1 MLNDARKEQILT
13 ILRKKGSA
21 TVAEL
26 AKTLYVSEATIRRDL
41 IDLQDLGLLR
51 RSHGGAVLLEAADEV
66 SILVRMTENAESK
79 VQIARKAI
87 EHLPTDFKTVFL
99 DNSSTVLA
107 VAQQMSLSEKTV
119 ITNSLQAVAVLSRI
133 RGINLILPGGTVSPH
148 GHSITGSW
156 TNTLMSEFQ
165 FDLMLTSCS
174 ALDSRGTYES
184 SLDQREIKRTVFRHS
199 VFRVLVAD
207 QSKFDQTGTYLMEPL
222 SAFDMLIF
230 DELSKSRRA
239 ALEGLP
245 VVV

>member
-1 MLNDARKEQILT
+1 MLNDTRKEEILSV
-13 ILRKKGSA
+13 LRKQGSA
-21 TVAEL
+21 TVSEL
-26 AKTLYVSEATIRRDL
+26 AKKLYVSEATIRRDL

-87 EHLPTDFKTVFL
+87 EHIPTDFKTVFL

-107 VAQQMSLSEKTV
+107 VAQQMTLSEKTV

-133 RGINLILPGGTVSPH
+133 RGINLIIPGGTVSPH
-148 GHSITGSW
+148 GHAITGSW
-156 TNTLMSEFQ
+156 TTKLMSEFH

-174 ALDSRGTYES
+174 ALDSTGTYET
-184 SLDQREIKRTVFRHS
+184 SLDQREIKRTVFQRS

-207 QSKFDQTGTYLMEPL
+207 QSKFEQSGTYLLEPFT
-222 SAFDMLIF
+222 AFDMLIF
-230 DELSKSRRA
+230 DELSRSRRA
-239 ALEGLP
+239 ALKGLP
-245 VVV
+245 VIV